1 MDPLCG
7 HAERMATR
15 GRTAGFQMGA
25 EHRTKI
31 ANSKI
36 LKHLIEHAE
45 GTREMT
51 STQVTAGLG
60 LLDRVMPKLATTTI
74 EGTGEG
80 GAHEIVHRIERE
92 IVRPKNTDA

>member
-1 MDPLCG
+1 
-7 HAERMATR
+7 MAR
-15 GRTAGFQMGA
+15 GRQAGFQMGA

-45 GTREMT
+45 GTREMS
-51 STQVTAGLG
+51 STQVQAGLG

-74 EGTGEG
+74 EGGENPVVVT
-80 GAHEIVHRIERE
+80 AIERA
-92 IVRPKNTDA
+92 IVKAKD

>member
-1 MDPLCG
+1 MT
-7 HAERMATR
+7 TR

-36 LKHLIEHAE
+36 LNRLIAHAE
-45 GTREMT
+45 GEIDMT
-51 STQVTAGLG
+51 STQVQAATT

-74 EGTGEG
+74 EGGETPF
-80 GAHEIVHRIERE
+80 EM
-92 IVRPKNTDA
+92 IVRIGGDDPSNG